1 MDPVTQFL
9 QSVSW
14 WDASTFAG
22 ALLLGVT
29 AVAFATLLSDKRRT
43 GRSYHRAWKPRLASA
58 SSSGDLADPKFQ
70 MECISRVDF
79 EAQPLLNRSE
89 YQVLLLLEVVVREL
103 QAGHRVMA
111 QTSMGEILR
120 PRPTSSSKRDEELAF
135 RSINSKR
142 VDFLIVDRRGLPAL
156 AVEYQGHGH
165 YRERSFM
172 RDAVKREVFRK
183 ANVEFLEVPAEF
195 RNDEVRVA
203 VRKLLKRSAIAAE

>member
-1 MDPVTQFL
+1 V
-9 QSVSW
+9 
-14 WDASTFAG
+14 
-22 ALLLGVT
+22 
-29 AVAFATLLSDKRRT
+29 
-43 GRSYHRAWKPRLASA
+43 
-58 SSSGDLADPKFQ
+58 ADPKFQ

-79 EAQPLLNRSE
+79 EAQPLLNKSE
-89 YQVLLLLEVVVREL
+89 YQVLLQLEAVVLEL

-120 PRPTSSSKRDEELAF
+120 PRPASSSKRDQDLAF

-156 AVEYQGHGH
+156 AIEYQGLGH

-183 ANVEFLEVPAEF
+183 ANVAFLEVPAEF
-195 RNDEVRVA
+195 RNDEVRGA
-203 VRKLLKRSAIAAE
+203 VRKLLKRSAVAAE